1 MKSDDATPDSCNVWM
16 RALAASS
23 DIYLGL
29 RGGSKELEKRSDKSL
44 TAYKFLITL
53 YGRTEILLEV

>member
-1 MKSDDATPDSCNVWM
+1 MKSDDVTPDSCNVWM
-16 RALAASS
+16 RALAASR
-23 DIYLGL
+23 DISG
-29 RGGSKELEKRSDKSL
+29 LEKRSDKSR